1 MCSFIGINPNDY
13 HPTPTPETH
22 VRHLLQS
29 LQGTLET
36 HDTSHVIVQR
46 DMLETWGHLARAA
59 LLLLPHQASPE
70 DGSPPLGC
78 ILAVLTSL
86 FVLVLVLV
94 MGHVLAFPE
103 KRRNNRTCYT
113 RL

>member
-1 MCSFIGINPNDY
+1 MGSFIGINPNDY